1 MATQPEELKTLNEN
15 YSRYMI
21 KTNIFVNYKRVMSED
36 SFLNVA
42 ID

>member
-15 YSRYMI
+15 YSRYTI
-21 KTNIFVNYKRVMSED
+21 KTNTFVNYKSVMSIN
-36 SFLNVA
+36 SFLKVA